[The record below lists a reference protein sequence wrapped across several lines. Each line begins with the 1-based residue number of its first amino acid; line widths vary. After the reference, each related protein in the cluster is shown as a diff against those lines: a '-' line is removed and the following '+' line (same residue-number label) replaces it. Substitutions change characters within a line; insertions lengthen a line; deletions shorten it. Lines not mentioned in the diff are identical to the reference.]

1 MYTPKSVSY
10 MYVYVCM
17 EATRRNTWNDYGES
31 GKLYMC
37 MHRFGSS
44 GYNLNEV
51 RREDTGWVSKFI
63 NILYIDHLILVNGNL
78 LAVGHLHVC
87 CLGS

>member
-1 MYTPKSVSY
+1 MIIIIMYLRVWAICMY
-10 MYVYVCM
+10 MYVWKQHTEIPEMTITNACTDS
-17 EATRRNTWNDYGES
+17 EAR
-31 GKLYMC
+31 K
-37 MHRFGSS
+37 
-44 GYNLNEV
+44 

-63 NILYIDHLILVNGNL
+63 NILLYIVHLILVNGNL